1 MARQAEPHG
10 LKEVKIAQKQGGKRS
25 TTFFFLQGK
34 EKKGNDSE
42 QAKK

>member
-10 LKEVKIAQKQGGKRS
+10 LKEVKIAQKQGAKRS
-25 TTFFFLQGK
+25 TTFFILQGR
-34 EKKGNDSE
+34 EKGNDSE